1 MLYLGSWTDT
11 QLFISNRVV
20 RVRSRKPRAAP
31 PSCLLWG
38 DPILMIVFREYE
50 IVSVQSLI
58 SGWEMLHAVPTYLG
72 IIKIVPDRNRFSL
85 GW

>member
-1 MLYLGSWTDT
+1 M
-11 QLFISNRVV
+11 
-20 RVRSRKPRAAP
+20 AAP

-72 IIKIVPDRNRFSL
+72 IIKIVPDRNRCSL
-85 GW
+85 GWRRGNGLDYARAYLGDTRPVSVTMTR

>member
-1 MLYLGSWTDT
+1 M
-11 QLFISNRVV
+11 
-20 RVRSRKPRAAP
+20 AAP
-31 PSCLLWG
+31 QSGLLWG

-72 IIKIVPDRNRFSL
+72 IIKIVPDRNRCSL

>member
-1 MLYLGSWTDT
+1 MGRTSVM
-11 QLFISNRVV
+11 S
-20 RVRSRKPRAAP
+20 AAAG
-31 PSCLLWG
+31 G

-50 IVSVQSLI
+50 IVSVQSLM

-72 IIKIVPDRNRFSL
+72 IIKIVTDHNRRCSL